1 MIRLAVFYFVLYCSF
16 AVVLMFLPLYLQ
28 YQGLATDRIGLIMA
42 MGSVM
47 AVIGQPIWGY
57 ISDKMNSAK
66 KVLLFIM
73 VSALLFSFLF
83 FAVESFWPLLLLF
96 TLFMFFMTSCGPL
109 TDSIAMQYANKHHKN
124 YGAMRSFGSIGV
136 GTSALILG
144 MIIGI
149 VGIQYLGWM
158 YAIIMLA
165 AIPLVLIINESGR
178 EETTSYRPPISLSS
192 FKKLLR
198 NKKYIWVM
206 IISFIIFT
214 PHKMND
220 SLFTIYLADLG
231 ASEQQIGLAWMF
243 ATFSSVPI
251 FALTGM
257 LLKSFKEMSL
267 LMVAA
272 FLFSMRWFLYGVWD
286 DPQVLTYLQLF
297 QGVTFPLF
305 FVAVYHYVTK
315 LIPKE
320 LIATGQL
327 LFVAT
332 TIGLGGLLGNAG
344 GGWHMENYSPQATYH
359 LAGYFSLVGT
369 ALITITIL
377 YSRRNTSSKLYKEK
391 RMTYEK

>member
-1 MIRLAVFYFVLYCSF
+1 MIRLGIFYFVLYCSF

-28 YQGLATDRIGLIMA
+28 YHGIGTGRIGMIMA

-57 ISDKMNSAK
+57 ISDKVNSAK

-73 VSALLFSFLF
+73 VSALLCSFLF
-83 FAVESFWPLLLLF
+83 FAVESFWSLLLLF

-109 TDSIAMQYANKHHKN
+109 TDSIAMQYANKHKKN
-124 YGAMRSFGSIGV
+124 YGAVRSFGSIGV
-136 GTSALILG
+136 GTSALVLG
-144 MIIGI
+144 MLIGV
-149 VGIQYLGWM
+149 VGIQYIGWM

-178 EETTSYRPPISLSS
+178 EVTTGVRPSITLSS
-192 FKKLLR
+192 LKELLK
-198 NKKYIWVM
+198 NKKYIWIV
-206 IISFIIFT
+206 IISFLIFT

-220 SLFTIYLADLG
+220 SLLTIYLADLG
-231 ASEQQIGLAWMF
+231 ALEKQIGLAWMF

-251 FALTGM
+251 FALTGL
-257 LLKSFKEMSL
+257 LLKRFKEMTL

-272 FLFSMRWFLYGVWD
+272 FLYSIRWFLYGVWD
-286 DPQVLTYLQLF
+286 DPQILTYLQLLH
-297 QGVTFPLF
+297 GVTFPLF
-305 FVAVYHYVTK
+305 FVAVFHYVTK
-315 LIPKE
+315 LVPRE

-327 LFVAT
+327 LFIAS

-344 GGWHMENYSPQATYH
+344 GGWHMETYSPQATYH
-359 LAGYFSLVGT
+359 LAGYFSLI
-369 ALITITIL
+369 ASILIMITLL
-377 YSRRNTSSKLYKEK
+377 YSRRNNKTKIYNGT